1 MDCDGSHAVL
11 ASAEEAGPRHSFRN
25 VSESAVDADAL
36 PAHSRAFVLLL
47 GATLLVSGCA
57 TKPQPTM
64 AEIHQQSGTLTNIAL
79 TNAWRAGGAPGLT
92 IDNWLATFRDA
103 QLDALVAEALTNNL
117 DLRVTASRVAQAAQ
131 YVEMAKAALRPAVN
145 LLGTGG
151 LNMGGGDVSSA
162 LQGASLGASWEPD
175 LWARMRYGRNAAQ
188 AAHASTLADF
198 EYSRQSLAATVAK
211 GWFTASETWLQR
223 EISDGMIQAA
233 QQLVTLAEKRGQ
245 VGAGTQYEVALARA
259 NLASVQ
265 DAAKQ
270 IRLAHDQSLRGLE
283 VLLGRYPAAEL
294 EARHALVSLP
304 GPVPTGLPLQMLE
317 RRPDMVAAERR
328 VAAAFN
334 RVGEAKA
341 ARLPR
346 LILSANVAVIDSAIL
361 QLKDDFENPTG
372 GVGGRLIAPIYQGGA
387 LQTQV
392 RIRTLEQEEAVAE
405 YASMA
410 LRALSDVENNLAA
423 SQNLVEREPFLEQA
437 LIESQRALELAQ
449 TSYRVGQS
457 DLRAVQQQLLDVYAA
472 RLALLRVRSEQL
484 AQRVNL
490 HLALGGNFESPIA
503 LPPAESAFQGARGSR
518 LAATGADT
526 IHP

>member
-1 MDCDGSHAVL
+1 MNQSVIATSAPFSLSLRL
-11 ASAEEAGPRHSFRN
+11 ALCLLPSLW
-25 VSESAVDADAL
+25 L
-36 PAHSRAFVLLL
+36 PAIALFL
-47 GATLLVSGCA
+47 SGCA
-57 TKPQPTM
+57 TKSPPTM
-64 AEIHQQSGTLTNIAL
+64 AEIHQQSGTLTNFAL
-79 TNAWRAGGAPGLT
+79 TNAWRAGGAPGLAV
-92 IDNWLATFRDA
+92 DNWLATFQDA
-103 QLDALVAEALTNNL
+103 QPNALVAEAVTNNL
-117 DLRVTASRVAQAAQ
+117 DLRVTATRVAQAAE

-175 LWARMRYGRNAAQ
+175 LWGRMRYGRNAVQ
-188 AAHASTLADF
+188 ATHASAMADYEF
-198 EYSRQSLAATVAK
+198 SRQSLAATIAK

-233 QQLVTLAEKRGQ
+233 RQLVTLAEKRAQ
-245 VGAGTQYEVALARA
+245 VGAGTQFDVATARA
-259 NLASVQ
+259 NLANIQ
-265 DAAKQ
+265 DSARQ
-270 IRLAHDQSLRGLE
+270 IRLAHDQSLRALE

-294 EARHALVSLP
+294 EARHDLVALP

-346 LILSANVAVIDSAIL
+346 LILNANVAVIDSDIL
-361 QLKDDFENPTG
+361 ELKDDFENPTG

-392 RIRTLEQEEAVAE
+392 RIRTLEQERAVVE

-423 SQNLVEREPFLEQA
+423 GQNLLDREPFLEQA
-437 LIESQRALELAQ
+437 LSESQRALDLAQ
-449 TSYRVGQS
+449 TSFRVGQT
-457 DLRAVQQQLLDVYAA
+457 DLRAVQQEQLNVYEA

-490 HLALGGNFESPIA
+490 HLALGGNFESPVT
-503 LPPAESAFQGARGSR
+503 LTQRSE
-518 LAATGADT
+518 
-526 IHP
+526 

>member
-1 MDCDGSHAVL
+1 MKTSPIA
-11 ASAEEAGPRHSFRN
+11 ASAPSPGSLRLALF
-25 VSESAVDADAL
+25 AVQGI
-36 PAHSRAFVLLL
+36 LLL
-47 GATLLVSGCA
+47 ATTLFLSSCA
-57 TKPQPTM
+57 TKSPPTM
-64 AEIHQQSGTLTNIAL
+64 TEIHQQTGTLTNMAL
-79 TNAWRAGGAPGLT
+79 TNAWRAGGAPGLAV
-92 IDNWLATFRDA
+92 DNWLVTFQDP
-103 QLDALVAEALTNNL
+103 QLNALVTEALTNNL

-131 YVEMAKAALRPAVN
+131 YVEMAKAALRPAVS

-188 AAHASTLADF
+188 ATHASAMADF
-198 EYSRQSLAATVAK
+198 EYSRQSLAATIAK

-223 EISDGMIQAA
+223 EISDAMIQAA
-233 QQLVTLAEKRGQ
+233 QQLVTLAEKRAQ
-245 VGAGTQYEVALARA
+245 VGAGAQYDVASARA
-259 NLASVQ
+259 NLATVQ
-265 DAAKQ
+265 DAAQQ

-283 VLLGRYPAAEL
+283 VLLGRYPAADL
-294 EARHALVSLP
+294 DARHTLPSLP

-346 LILSANVAVIDSAIL
+346 LILNANVAVIDSDIL

-372 GVGGRLIAPIYQGGA
+372 GVGGRLNAPIYQGGS

-392 RIRTLEQEEAVAE
+392 RIRTLEQEQAVAE
-405 YASMA
+405 YARMA
-410 LRALSDVENNLAA
+410 LRALSDVENNLATGQ
-423 SQNLVEREPFLEQA
+423 SLLERQPFLELA
-437 LIESQRALELAQ
+437 LSESERALELAQ

-457 DLRAVQQQLLDVYAA
+457 DLRAVQQQLLNVQAA
-472 RLALLRVRSEQL
+472 RLSLLRVRSEQL

-490 HLALGGNFESPIA
+490 HLALGGNFESPVT
-503 LPPAESAFQGARGSR
+503 LPPEESASR
-518 LAATGADT
+518 PIPDSSLAATGSNEVL
-526 IHP
+526 P